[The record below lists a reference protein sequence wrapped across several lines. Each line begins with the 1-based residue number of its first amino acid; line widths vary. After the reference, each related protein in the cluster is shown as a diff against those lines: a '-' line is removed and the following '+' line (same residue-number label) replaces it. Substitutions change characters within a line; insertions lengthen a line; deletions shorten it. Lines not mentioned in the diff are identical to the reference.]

1 MSDKVIFLLIIIFI
15 ICIIVSIIFMILT
28 LSKRKSA
35 VMQADIIKTLESIT
49 SLNPKTTSYQIFQKA
64 KHNEA
69 TAYDYILK
77 TANYD
82 YYIKVVPNFNNDEIC
97 VNNSVKWQTRKSYKD
112 EHQRFVRDID
122 LLMRLDLKP
131 EDGRIPKKLYI
142 IYPDARSLLKF
153 INECEMEFVHY
164 HTDIYG
170 ARIITYNDL
179 KDHINLI
186 EL

>member
-1 MSDKVIFLLIIIFI
+1 MSDKVIFLLIVIFI
-15 ICIIVSIIFMILT
+15 ICAICSIVFMILT
-28 LSKRKSA
+28 LSKRKNA
-35 VMQADIIKTLESIT
+35 VMQADILATLEAIRV
-49 SLNPKTTSYQIFQKA
+49 LEPDTTSYEVIEHS

-69 TAYDYILK
+69 TAYDYILR

-131 EDGRIPKKLYI
+131 VDGRKPKKLYI

-179 KDHINLI
+179 KEHINLI